1 MNGKPKRI
9 ALCSMDSILMQATAD
24 YLLETGTA
32 EQCVIFRKGENLLR
46 DLDRG
51 DTYDC
56 IVLDTIM
63 VDMDATEVMMRLRT
77 LRLQKRPSVIVL
89 VLPQRFFRMQRRIPG
104 AVDSFLCKPLNP
116 KSLSQRIK
124 MLCDEKQTNP
134 EKLILKQWGVELEQT
149 QVQYFAEAVALL
161 AQANKPLALRKE
173 LLSVVAEN
181 HCVSVSA
188 VDSGLR
194 RIIAHLEKQNT
205 PGYQSFKKENGLDG
219 VRPTVKKLL
228 EVCSRYSQT
237 EEQKEPVYA
246 RNS

>member
-1 MNGKPKRI
+1 MNRKAKKI
-9 ALCSMDSILMQATAD
+9 ALCSMDSILMRATAD

-32 EQCVIFRKGENLLR
+32 ERCVVFRKGEHLLW
-46 DLDRG
+46 DLGRG

-56 IVLDTIM
+56 IVLDTM
-63 VDMDATEVMMRLRT
+63 LVDMDATEVLMRLRAMR
-77 LRLQKRPSVIVL
+77 LRARPSIIVL

-104 AVDSFLCKPLNP
+104 EVDTFLCKPLNP
-116 KSLSQRIK
+116 ESLVQRIK
-124 MLCDEKQTNP
+124 LLCAEKQTNP
-134 EKLILKQWGVELEQT
+134 VELILKQWGVELEQT

-173 LLSVVAEN
+173 LLSAVAEN

-194 RIIAHLEKQNT
+194 RIIAHLEEQDT

-228 EVCSRYSQT
+228 EACSRYSQT

-246 RNS
+246 GN

>member
-9 ALCSMDSILMQATAD
+9 ALCSGDSILMRSTAD

-32 EQCVIFRKGENLLR
+32 ERCVVFRRGEHLLR

-56 IVLDTIM
+56 IVLDTIL
-63 VDMDATEVMMRLRT
+63 VDMDATEVMMRLRA
-77 LRLQKRPSVIVL
+77 LRLQKQPSIIVL

-104 AVDSFLCKPLNP
+104 EVDSFLCKPLNP
-116 KSLSQRIK
+116 ESLAQRIK
-124 MLCDEKQTNP
+124 MLCEETQTNS
-134 EKLILKQWGVELEQT
+134 EKAILEQWGVELEQT
-149 QVQYFAEAVALL
+149 QVQYFTEAVQL
-161 AQANKPLALRKE
+161 QTQEEKPLALRKE
-173 LLSVVAEN
+173 LLSVVAER

-194 RIIAHLEKQNT
+194 RMIARLEEENT
-205 PGYQSFKKENGLDG
+205 PGYQNFKRENGLEG

-228 EVCSRYSQT
+228 EVCSRYART
-237 EEQKEPVYA
+237 AEQKEPIYA
-246 RNS
+246 GH